1 MKTYIDCGCHNAKT
15 SNPLYP
21 LIKNNDRVLYI
32 EANPNLIDD
41 IKRNTRSENYTV
53 VNKAISNFNG
63 TTKFFFDKRGFV
75 SRTKGDKVNRK
86 KGMRSG
92 IATDDNYLSNFFSEE
107 SIDTQVNTLLKVL
120 NDNNI
125 DETIDIL
132 KIDTE
137 GQDYNILRHFFENN
151 NKYVVKKI
159 ITEDYFKTN
168 DYKYTLLKDNGYILK
183 KKTDSDSQWII
194 KTTQ

>member
-1 MKTYIDCGCHNAKT
+1 M
-15 SNPLYP
+15 LF
-21 LIKNNDRVLYI
+21 
-32 EANPNLIDD
+32 
-41 IKRNTRSENYTV
+41 
-53 VNKAISNFNG
+53 SNFSPI
-63 TTKFFFDKRGFV
+63 FLV
-75 SRTKGDKVNRK
+75 
-86 KGMRSG
+86 RSK
-92 IATDDNYLSNFFSEE
+92 IF
-107 SIDTQVNTLLKVL
+107 L

-137 GQDYNILRHFFENN
+137 GQDYNILSHFFENN

-168 DYKYTLLKDNGYILK
+168 DYKYTLLKDNGYELK
-183 KKTDSDSQWII
+183 IRTDSDSQWII

>member
-63 TTKFFFDKRGFV
+63 TTKFFFDKRLAHV
-75 SRTKGDKVNRK
+75 PSRC
-86 KGMRSG
+86 S
-92 IATDDNYLSNFFSEE
+92 
-107 SIDTQVNTLLKVL
+107 
-120 NDNNI
+120 
-125 DETIDIL
+125 
-132 KIDTE
+132 
-137 GQDYNILRHFFENN
+137 
-151 NKYVVKKI
+151 
-159 ITEDYFKTN
+159 
-168 DYKYTLLKDNGYILK
+168 
-183 KKTDSDSQWII
+183 
-194 KTTQ
+194 